1 MDTARPVISA
11 WSAVSRFGIG
21 RAAFETG
28 YLGTHHDDA
37 RARPVPD
44 LDIRA
49 ELGRKNTRA
58 MDRVTGLA
66 AIAARDL
73 LHDTGPLGDPAGTAV
88 VLATAGSP
96 QQMRDFTR
104 SSLLAARPFHVDP
117 AVVPN
122 GVMNCA
128 ASQIA
133 IRHDL
138 TGPNATIATG
148 RTAAL
153 FALSYATRLLRAG
166 RADQVLVGASEEH
179 SPTRSWLHHHRTGGR
194 PPDVLGE
201 GSVLFLLELPD
212 QTRAGARRPL
222 AEVLCVEH
230 GVAGREEDVGATLAR
245 CLRNALDLV
254 GDTAT
259 HAITSATSGHLGRQ
273 EHDAVREVLGRATTC
288 HDVTARTGE
297 TASASAA
304 FQLAAALTAPVQG
317 ITAITAVDPDG
328 TTACTLIRTPPRD
341 RSTEG
346 DHD

>member
-1 MDTARPVISA
+1 MGTTRPVISA

-21 RAAFETG
+21 RAAFASG
-28 YLGTHHDDA
+28 YAGARHDDA
-37 RARPVPD
+37 PAWPVPD

-66 AIAARDL
+66 AIAAREL
-73 LHDTGPLGDPAGTAV
+73 LHETGSLGDPADTAV

-128 ASQIA
+128 ASQVA

-138 TGPNATIATG
+138 TGPNTTIATG

-153 FALSYATRLLRAG
+153 HALGHAVRLLRAG
-166 RADQVLVGASEEH
+166 RARHVLVGAAEEH
-179 SPTRSWLHHHRTGGR
+179 TPTRAWLHHHRAKGQ
-194 PPDVLGE
+194 PPVVLGE
-201 GSVLFLLELPD
+201 GSALFLLELPD
-212 QTRAGARRPL
+212 PARDGARAPL
-222 AEVLCVEH
+222 AEVLGVGHAVGH
-230 GVAGREEDVGATLAR
+230 GADVGAALAG
-245 CLRNALDLV
+245 CLRDALDRAGV
-254 GDTAT
+254 DAPRVTAAVHSGAAGD
-259 HAITSATSGHLGRQ
+259 LGRLEQ
-273 EHDAVREVLGRATTC
+273 AAVREVFSQATA
-288 HDVTARTGE
+288 HHSAAARTGE

-304 FQLAAALTAPVQG
+304 FQITAALAAPVDG
-317 ITAITAVDPDG
+317 ITAITAVDPEG
-328 TTACTLIRTPPRD
+328 TASCALIRPLPAHRPGVPR
-341 RSTEG
+341 
-346 DHD
+346 